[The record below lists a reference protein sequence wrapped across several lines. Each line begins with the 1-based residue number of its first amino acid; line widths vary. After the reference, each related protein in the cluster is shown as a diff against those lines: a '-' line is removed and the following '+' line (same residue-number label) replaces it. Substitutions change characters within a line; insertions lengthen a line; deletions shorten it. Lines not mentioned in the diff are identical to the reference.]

1 MNTKY
6 VCDICNKE
14 IENSS
19 EASEYKVK
27 RLTHLSGE
35 SWWVPLMVHNKC
47 WRELC
52 KSIAEKEKI

>member
-1 MNTKY
+1 MNTRY
-6 VCDICNKE
+6 VFNICNKE

-19 EASEYKVK
+19 EASEYKMK
-27 RLTHLSGE
+27 RLTHLSDV
-35 SWWVPLMVHNKC
+35 SWWVLLMIHNKC

>member
-1 MNTKY
+1 MNTRY

-27 RLTHLSGE
+27 RFTLLSGE
-35 SWWVPLMVHNKC
+35 SWWVPLMVHNNC
-47 WRELC
+47 QRELC
-52 KSIAEKEKI
+52 KRIAEKEKI

>member
-1 MNTKY
+1 MNTRY
-6 VCDICNKE
+6 VCDICSKE
-14 IENSS
+14 IEHSS

-27 RLTHLSGE
+27 RITHLSGE
-35 SWWVPLMVHNKC
+35 SWWVPLMVHNNC

>member
-6 VCDICNKE
+6 VCDICSKE

-35 SWWVPLMVHNKC
+35 SWWVPLMVHNNC
-47 WRELC
+47 WRELS

>member
-6 VCDICNKE
+6 VCDICNKQ
-14 IENSS
+14 IEYSS

>member
-1 MNTKY
+1 MNIRY
-6 VCDICNKE
+6 VCDICSKE

-35 SWWVPLMVHNKC
+35 SWWAPLTVHNKC

>member
-1 MNTKY
+1 MNTRY
-6 VCDICNKE
+6 VFNICNKE
-14 IENSS
+14 IEHSS
-19 EASEYKVK
+19 EDSEYMVK
-27 RLTHLSGE
+27 RLTHISGE

>member
-6 VCDICNKE
+6 VCDICSKE

-27 RLTHLSGE
+27 RLTHISGE